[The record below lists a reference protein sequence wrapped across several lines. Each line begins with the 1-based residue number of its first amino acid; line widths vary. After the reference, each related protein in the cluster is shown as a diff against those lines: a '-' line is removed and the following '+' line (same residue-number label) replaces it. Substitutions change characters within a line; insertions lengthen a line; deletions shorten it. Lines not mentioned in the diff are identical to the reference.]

1 MSKKKTPKGIK
12 KKKQSQPTAVAPL
25 ESRASESL
33 TVFWAV
39 TVLMVLMMNLVCIGV
54 HYYVAANPDA
64 EKMQLL
70 KGLLLF
76 TGSLVGGVSLIV
88 LPILYR
94 VRKVPPPPGLAV
106 FGACVAAAP
115 ILAAIAFATG

>member
-1 MSKKKTPKGIK
+1 MSAET
-12 KKKQSQPTAVAPL
+12 
-25 ESRASESL
+25 RASESI

-39 TVLMVLMMNLVCIGV
+39 TVLMVLMANLVTLFA

-64 EKMQLL
+64 EKMALL

-76 TGSLVGGVSLIV
+76 TGSLVGGVSLIL

-94 VRKVPPPPGLAV
+94 VRKVPPPPGLSV

-115 ILAAIAFATG
+115 ILAVLAGALQ